1 LRIVDNL
8 LIYGTDNSDLADAYG
23 VGNLACGNFEPDK
36 QVKEEKK
43 VEERVK
49 ASFKWVDGKYTMVF
63 K

>member
-1 LRIVDNL
+1 

-36 QVKEEKK
+36 QVKEEKQ